1 VDKRSHGKTI
11 TVKIN
16 GEKRPFKE
24 ENAKQKV
31 KSTFIENE
39 LEHEFDGSLPNSPL
53 TKQASYK
60 ESAASQE
67 LVDESFDWILPESA
81 ENEIDEYKYLTPKKD
96 KNNSKKKRMS
106 STISSVRGKS
116 SVFKSFSISIIFA
129 ILIGTSFGFIMLKLV
144 GIDQTKQK
152 VLETSIPVNEAKEP
166 ENKTVNK
173 TEKITLQPFTAYVV
187 QGGVY
192 STKEGATEISNQV
205 ISKGASGGMI
215 EMDGKNFLIL
225 GVADSIERAK
235 GLGNFYKEK
244 GIGEIWAKSFPVPEK
259 TIVKINPDEKNFLE
273 NSQSVY
279 QMLSGITSDVIINAS
294 IPNEVKNTI
303 SQAETIL
310 GKVEDK
316 KVKNTKIKDL
326 KKELVSAMELVKDYQ
341 NSNDQKNLIKAQQHL
356 LNYFS
361 LYYSLK

>member
-24 ENAKQKV
+24 EHTQQEV
-31 KSTFIENE
+31 KSTFIESE
-39 LEHEFDGSLPNSPL
+39 LEFDGSLPNSPL

-81 ENEIDEYKYLTPKKD
+81 ENEIDEYKYLMPKKD
-96 KNNSKKKRMS
+96 KMNSKKKRMAA

-152 VLETSIPVNEAKEP
+152 VLETSVPVNEAKEP
-166 ENKTVNK
+166 ENKAVNK
-173 TEKITLQPFTAYVV
+173 MEKITLQPFTAFVV

-205 ISKGASGGMI
+205 ISKGTSGGII
-215 EMDGKNFLIL
+215 EMDGKNFLFL

-259 TIVKINPDEKNFLE
+259 IISDINPDEKNFLE

-279 QMLSGITSDVIINAS
+279 QMLSGITSDLIINAS
-294 IPNEVKNTI
+294 IPNEVKSTL

-341 NSNDQKNLIKAQQHL
+341 NPNDQKDLIKAQQHL

-361 LYYSLK
+361 LYYSFK